1 MKNFEGFRASVY
13 ARAEA
18 RRIKIRERNRKIR
31 NASLSFAMIALAVVM
46 AVPLFR
52 MTPMVDPNPNTA
64 PDQGIVQQHT
74 VDPARQPAEIPPS
87 RMVLLMGVPGGGAAE
102 VVVLDSSAKQKSFV
116 NKYKEDNHM
125 PVEEDLPLTPAP
137 EAPKTVSSID
147 ELAEFLQELPK
158 TNDSIQWAISDFD
171 ENFFANNVLCCV
183 PLDIG
188 LTDDLAPEYDLP
200 ATDQPPESETEPV
213 SLPDAGDTDA
223 LDADGEEVTLP
234 PPPTQLAEELLQA
247 NDVKVL
253 LLVPMNKE

>member
-1 MKNFEGFRASVY
+1 
-13 ARAEA
+13 
-18 RRIKIRERNRKIR
+18 
-31 NASLSFAMIALAVVM
+31 
-46 AVPLFR
+46 

-116 NKYKEDNHM
+116 NKYKTDNHM

-147 ELAEFLQELPK
+147 ELTEFLQELPK
-158 TNDSIQWAISDFD
+158 TNDSIQRAISDFD

-188 LTDDLAPEYDLP
+188 LTDDLDPENGP
-200 ATDQPPESETEPV
+200 PPDQTPEGETEPV
-213 SLPDAGDTDA
+213 SLPDAGDPGISE
-223 LDADGEEVTLP
+223 ADGEEVTLP